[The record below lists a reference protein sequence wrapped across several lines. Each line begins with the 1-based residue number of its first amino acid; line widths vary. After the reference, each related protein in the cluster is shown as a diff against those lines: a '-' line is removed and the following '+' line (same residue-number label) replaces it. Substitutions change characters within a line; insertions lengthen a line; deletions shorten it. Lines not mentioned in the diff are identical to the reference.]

1 MLKMPPAASPVQPDR
16 PPDSFMPMAGPTSS
30 RMARIRGFWQNPR
43 NRRNVGLT
51 LLGGTVFFAFLLIGV
66 WTRACAND
74 RCPAISGI
82 NGNNEDQASRIYA
95 ADGRQISDFGKTRR
109 TVLPLASMSP
119 AVPAAFLAIEDK
131 RFYQHH
137 GVDWVRFFGTLKN
150 IVFLHGL
157 SQGFST
163 ITMQL
168 AGNLFPEEIN
178 RQIRGIRGIP
188 RKIREI
194 RVAQA
199 LERKFTKAQILELYL
214 NKINLGN
221 GAYGV
226 EAAARRYFGKSA
238 SDVNVAEAASL
249 AALAK
254 APETYNPRKHPLSA
268 VRRRNVVIEA
278 MRDAGNLTTE
288 EAEGWKAFP
297 LTLSARSDY
306 QDVAEYFVEYV
317 RQIVQAKFGSEV
329 YTGGLRIYTTLDL
342 DAQQA
347 AVNALTV
354 QLEKIEANAITG
366 VGRFTHQSYRDYME
380 KKSDDDPERSETP
393 YLQGGAVVLEAK
405 TGNIIAMVGGRD
417 FGDSKFNRM
426 TQALRQPG
434 SSFKPIVY
442 TTAVQAGL
450 SLDQTFHDAAF
461 PVQLGPNQEPWVPR
475 NYEQHYSDST
485 LTVRQGLW
493 QSKNTIAVHVGMT
506 VGPQAV
512 VDEARKFGITTL
524 RDEADAVPSIFLGT
538 AALHPI
544 ELIAGYSVF
553 ANLGPRVV
561 PNAILRVEDK
571 NGKNIWS
578 QQATAPIPVL
588 DPTTAFTMNQALVGV
603 VRYGTGASS
612 VYNAGFKIP
621 AGGKTGTTS
630 EYHDVWFIGFT
641 KDLVAGVWMG
651 FDTPQPIMRNAQGAK
666 LAAPAWKA
674 MMSEIYQRRN
684 NPGDWVVATDSIAVE
699 VDKTNGLRATP
710 FCPANL
716 REMRMFAKGT
726 EPKEFCP
733 IHSPFR
739 PGSGGGN

>member
-1 MLKMPPAASPVQPDR
+1 MLKMPPPASPVQPDR
-16 PPDSFMPMAGPTSS
+16 RPDSFMPMAGPTSS
-30 RMARIRGFWQNPR
+30 RVARLRAFWHNPR

-51 LLGGTVFFAFLLIGV
+51 LLGATVFFAFLLIGI
-66 WTRACAND
+66 WTRACTND
-74 RCPAISGI
+74 RCPAVSSI
-82 NGNNEDQASRIYA
+82 NGNNEDQASKIYA
-95 ADGRQISDFGKTRR
+95 ADGRQISDFGTIRR
-109 TVLPLASMSP
+109 TVLPLKSMSP

-131 RFYQHH
+131 RFYEHH

-150 IVFLHGL
+150 VFFLHGL

-178 RQIRGIRGIP
+178 RQVRGIRGIP

-199 LERKFTKAQILELYL
+199 LERKFTKDEILELYL

-221 GAYGV
+221 SSYGV

-238 SDVNVAEAASL
+238 SNVNVAEAASL

-254 APETYNPRKHPLSA
+254 APETYNPRKHPTSA

-278 MRDAGNLTTE
+278 MRDAGYLTTE
-288 EAEGWKAFP
+288 EAEGWKAYP
-297 LTLSARSDY
+297 LTLSERSDY

-317 RQIVQAKFGSEV
+317 RQIVQTKFGSEV
-329 YTGGLRIYTTLDL
+329 YTGGLSIYTTLDL

-347 AVNALTV
+347 AVNALSA
-354 QLEKIEANAITG
+354 QLSKIEANAITG
-366 VGRFTHQSYRDYME
+366 VGKFNHPTYRDYMD
-380 KKSDDDPERSETP
+380 KKSDDDPERTDTP

-442 TTAVQAGL
+442 TTAVQNGL
-450 SLDQTFHDAAF
+450 SLDQTFRDA
-461 PVQLGPNQEPWVPR
+461 PIQVPMPYGQPNWEPR
-475 NYEQHYSDST
+475 NYEGTFSDST
-485 LTVRQGLW
+485 LTVRMGLW
-493 QSKNTIAVHVGMT
+493 QSKNSIAVQVGLKAG
-506 VGPQAV
+506 VGPV
-512 VDEARKFGITTL
+512 IEEARKFGITAPI
-524 RDEADAVPSIFLGT
+524 DPVPSIFLGSIS
-538 AALHPI
+538 LRPI

-553 ANLGPRVV
+553 ANLGSRVV

-571 NGKNIWS
+571 NGKNIWP
-578 QQATAPIPVL
+578 QQAIAPIPVL
-588 DPTTAFTMNQALVGV
+588 DPATAFTMNQALVGV
-603 VRYGTGASS
+603 VRYGTGATPI
-612 VYNAGFKIP
+612 YRAGFEIP

-630 EYHDVWFIGFT
+630 DYHDVWFIGFT

-651 FDTPQPIMRNAQGAK
+651 FDNPIAAGPIMKNAQGAK
-666 LAAPAWKA
+666 LAAPAWKE
-674 MMSEIYQRRN
+674 MMAEIYQRRR
-684 NPGDWVVATDSIAVE
+684 NPGDWVSASDSVAVE

-710 FCPANL
+710 FCPANV
-716 REMRMFAKGT
+716 REIRMFAKGT
-726 EPKEFCP
+726 EPKAFCP

-739 PGSGGGN
+739 PGGGGN

>member
-1 MLKMPPAASPVQPDR
+1 VLKMPLAASPVQPDPR
-16 PPDSFMPMAGPTSS
+16 PDSFMPMAGPTSP
-30 RMARIRGFWQNPR
+30 RMARLRSFWLDPR
-43 NRRNVGLT
+43 NRRKIGLAV
-51 LLGGTVFFAFLLIGV
+51 LGGTVFFAFVLIGV
-66 WTRACAND
+66 WARACAND

-95 ADGRQISDFGKTRR
+95 ADGRQVGDFGMIRR
-109 TVLPLASMSP
+109 TVLPLKAMSP
-119 AVPAAFLAIEDK
+119 AVPDAFLAIEDR
-131 RFYQHH
+131 RFYEHH
-137 GVDWVRFFGTLKN
+137 GVDWVRFFGSIKN
-150 IVFLHGL
+150 LITLHGL

-168 AGNLFPEEIN
+168 AGNLFPDEIN
-178 RQIRGIRGIP
+178 RNIHGIRAIP

-194 RVAQA
+194 RVALA
-199 LERKFTKAQILELYL
+199 LEKKFTKNQILELYL

-221 GAYGV
+221 SAYGV
-226 EAAARRYFGKSA
+226 EAAAQRYFGKSA
-238 SDVNVAEAASL
+238 SVVNVAEAAML
-249 AALAK
+249 AALPK
-254 APETYNPRKHPLSA
+254 SPVYYNPRKYQLA
-268 VRRRNVVIEA
+268 ALKRRNLVIEA
-278 MRDAGNLTTE
+278 MGEAGYLTTE
-288 EAEGWKAFP
+288 EAEGWKAYP

-347 AVNALTV
+347 AVTALTA
-354 QLEKIEANAITG
+354 QLEKIEANGITG
-366 VGRFTHQSYRDYME
+366 VGKFTHQSYRDYIE
-380 KKSDDDPERSETP
+380 KKSVDDPERSNTP

-405 TGNIIAMVGGRD
+405 TGNILAMVGGRD

-426 TQALRQPG
+426 TQAMRQPG

-450 SLDQTFHDAAF
+450 SLDQKFRDAPF
-461 PVQLGPNQEPWVPR
+461 PVQLGPNQDPWVPR
-475 NYEQHYSDST
+475 NYEQSYSDSE

-493 QSKNTIAVHVGMT
+493 QSKNTIAVHVGQT

-524 RDEADAVPSIFLGT
+524 KDDPDAVPSIFLGS
-538 AALHPI
+538 AALRPI

-553 ANLGPRVV
+553 ANLGTRVV

-571 NGKNIWS
+571 NGKNIWPE
-578 QQATAPIPVL
+578 QAKPPIPVL

-603 VRYGTGASS
+603 VQHGTGASA

-630 EYHDVWFIGFT
+630 DYHDVWFIGFT
-641 KDLVAGVWMG
+641 RDLVAGVWMG
-651 FDTPQPIMRNAQGAK
+651 FDTPQPIMKNAQGAK
-666 LAAPAWKA
+666 LAAPAWRE
-674 MMSEIYQRRN
+674 MMSEIYQRRRD
-684 NPGDWVVATDSIAVE
+684 PGNWAAAMDSVAVE

-739 PGSGGGN
+739 PGGGGGT